1 MGKKH
6 TLKNYRK
13 EQNYSN
19 ITQNYEERATWMKEG
34 AWTEM
39 DKARE
44 YVEQVAAENACPIT
58 EEQRAA
64 LDEAFIRVCA
74 DAGLSEEVARDL
86 IRKYDEA

>member
-1 MGKKH
+1 
-6 TLKNYRK
+6 
-13 EQNYSN
+13 
-19 ITQNYEERATWMKEG
+19 MKEG

-44 YVEQVAAENACPIT
+44 YVAKVAAENPCPIT

-74 DAGLSEEVARDL
+74 DAGLTEAAARDL
-86 IRKYDEA
+86 IKKYDEA